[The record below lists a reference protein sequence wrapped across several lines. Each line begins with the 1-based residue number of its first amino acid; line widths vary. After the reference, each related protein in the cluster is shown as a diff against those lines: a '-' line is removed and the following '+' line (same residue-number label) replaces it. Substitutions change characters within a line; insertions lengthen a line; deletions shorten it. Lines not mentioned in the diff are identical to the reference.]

1 MAVPVSY
8 YFSNFAVFIY
18 ILNDVFIHSF
28 QNCRNNPIDKFHIR
42 AIPFK
47 STWEGECH
55 FFIFLLVVGV
65 KPYLFM
71 LGGGS
76 LENEFCWGGSND

>member
-47 STWEGECH
+47 STWGSEISGVPPLPV
-55 FFIFLLVVGV
+55 IF
-65 KPYLFM
+65 KWNSP
-71 LGGGS
+71 
-76 LENEFCWGGSND
+76 

>member
-1 MAVPVSY
+1 
-8 YFSNFAVFIY
+8 VFIY

-47 STWEGECH
+47 STWEGGMP
-55 FFIFLLVVGV
+55 FFYYSVGC
-65 KPYLFM
+65 
-71 LGGGS
+71 GGETVFVYVGCIKTS
-76 LENEFCWGGSND
+76 FNMYINTAKFEK